1 MSQENSECPKVTW
14 KVIYLKIF
22 AINRIV
28 ENEKVDFNSGN
39 TNLTLSVLESNYK
52 SRKMFYNNTRK
63 FTSEGTGGKRLFS

>member
-1 MSQENSECPKVTW
+1 MSKGDME
-14 KVIYLKIF
+14 I
-22 AINRIV
+22 

-63 FTSEGTGGKRLFS
+63 FVSEGSGKRLFS